1 MKAVIAAA
9 VLAGACT
16 PNPAVA
22 PTTTST
28 TSASP
33 TSTSSAET
41 PERKAVA
48 AYLAMWREMAA
59 AAESS
64 NWQAPELARYAAGD
78 ALSVITRSLHE
89 DNDKGVVT
97 KGRPT
102 NDPKVTNVDRP
113 EGIPTV
119 VMIRDCGD
127 DATWLKYRK
136 GTDQLVDDEAG
147 GRRSIIAEVKAQADG
162 SWRVTRFAVQGV
174 GSC

>member
-1 MKAVIAAA
+1 
-9 VLAGACT
+9 
-16 PNPAVA
+16 
-22 PTTTST
+22 
-28 TSASP
+28 
-33 TSTSSAET
+33 
-41 PERKAVA
+41 
-48 AYLAMWREMAA
+48 MAA